1 MPKILKHVFNRRH
14 RRLDFNRTVFILYD
28 LASPLFEC
36 TLLDISDGGAR
47 LDVGTLNLPKTFIL
61 LLTPDADVRRFCRQA
76 WRRGAEVGVKFVKPK
91 RAEAP
96 LEIEKARS

>member
-1 MPKILKHVFNRRH
+1 MPKILKHVFDRRH

-47 LDVGTLNLPKTFIL
+47 LEVGTLNLPQTFIL
-61 LLTPDADVRRFCRQA
+61 LLTPDAGVRRFCRQA
-76 WRRGAEVGVKFVKPK
+76 WRRGTEVGVKFVKPK
-91 RAEAP
+91 LIDVAPEA
-96 LEIEKARS
+96 ANAS

>member
-36 TLLDISDGGAR
+36 TLLDISEGGAR
-47 LDVGTLNLPKTFIL
+47 IEVGTLTLPKTFIL
-61 LLTPDADVRRFCRQA
+61 LLTPDADVRRFCRKV
-76 WRRGAEVGVKFVKPK
+76 WRRGTEVGVRFVKPK
-91 RAEAP
+91 LAEP
-96 LEIEKARS
+96 SLEAENAG